1 MKIWKNLAATLV
13 FTTSLV
19 LAQSIP
25 SGTTIK
31 VRNTSTISSKTAHAG
46 DKWSGTLASDV
57 RTNERVIARRGDPVE
72 GTITDAESSGRL
84 SKPGTLTLVVNSVN
98 GQSVTTNAWTTEGGS
113 HKKRN
118 IGSIGGG
125 SALGAVIGG
134 IAGGGKGAA
143 IGAGAGAGAGAAG
156 AAATG
161 KKEVE
166 IPSETTM
173 TFTIG

>member
-1 MKIWKNLAATLV
+1 MNLLKTLAAAV
-13 FTTSLV
+13 AFTTSMA

-31 VRNTSTISSKTAHAG
+31 VRNTSTISSKTAHSG

-57 RTNERVIARRGDPVE
+57 KSDGETIAHRGDPVE
-72 GTITDAESSGRL
+72 GTITGAESSGRL
-84 SKPGTLTLVVNSVN
+84 SNPGVLTLEVTSVN
-98 GQSVTTNAWTTEGGS
+98 GHPVTTNAWTTEAGS

-118 IGSIGGG
+118 AGAIGGG
-125 SALGAVIGG
+125 AALGALIGG

-143 IGAGAGAGAGAAG
+143 IGAGAGAGAGTAG

-166 IPSETTM
+166 IPSETIM
-173 TFTIG
+173 TFTVG